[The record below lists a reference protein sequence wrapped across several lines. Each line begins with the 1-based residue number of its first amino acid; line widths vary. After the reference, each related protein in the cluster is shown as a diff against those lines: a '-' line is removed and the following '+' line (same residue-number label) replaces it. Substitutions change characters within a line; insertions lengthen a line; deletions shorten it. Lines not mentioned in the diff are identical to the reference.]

1 MANWNTNPLWTP
13 PERINGG
20 EQFDL
25 DKPVSPDDFNKIV
38 ENMQYIYMN
47 KESEEILKMYPIG
60 SIFMSTQEES
70 PASLF
75 GGTWAKISARFLVGA
90 GIADDALHAFTLG
103 TMGGQYEVAL
113 RIKEMP
119 AHDGHIPTVDEVLGT
134 GDSAVW
140 LKKESFYIDTS
151 GEDIRYGWDRANDD
165 VFYPTSMSKGRGEA
179 HNNIPPYLVVNM
191 WRRIA

>member
-1 MANWNTNPLWTP
+1 MANWNTNPPWTP

-47 KESEEILKMYPIG
+47 KESEEVLKMYPIG
-60 SIFMSTQEES
+60 SIFMSMQDES

-75 GGTWAKISARFLVGA
+75 GGSWEQIEARFLIGA
-90 GIADDALHAFTLG
+90 GFNDRYYFSLGDQGGTYEETL
-103 TMGGQYEVAL
+103 TIDHL
-113 RIKEMP
+113 P
-119 AHDGHIPTVDEVLGT
+119 AHDGHIPPATELLHT
-134 GDSAVW
+134 GDSPVW
-140 LKKESFYIDTS
+140 LKKESFYVDTS
-151 GEDIRYGWDRANDD
+151 GENIRKGWDRANDD
-165 VFYPTSMSKGRGEA
+165 EFYPTSMSKGLGQA